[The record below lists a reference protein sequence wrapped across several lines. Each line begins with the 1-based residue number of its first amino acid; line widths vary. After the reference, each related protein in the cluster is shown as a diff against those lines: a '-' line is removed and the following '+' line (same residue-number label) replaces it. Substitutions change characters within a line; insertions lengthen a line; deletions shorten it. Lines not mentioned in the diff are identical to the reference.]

1 MTVASGRISA
11 SGSSY
16 RVDIRNPRV
25 DLNAGTLTVDIYT
38 GDRSG
43 VTGFIQEAAYTMRI
57 DGEVVAEIPDGRF
70 SPVDGYMEREDPL
83 SGPVDVSKDT
93 VAVEVV
99 VEAFNWGTELSLS
112 FDVDIPALPPERG
125 DISTDCSLSAQ
136 EAVVGDEVTVTA
148 AVSNAAESPA
158 SVTVQIAAAGA
169 SETVDLTVL
178 SGGSGSA
185 SATFTFDSP
194 GDYTPEITVESVSE
208 A

>member
-1 MTVASGRISA
+1 
-11 SGSSY
+11 
-16 RVDIRNPRV
+16 
-25 DLNAGTLTVDIYT
+25 
-38 GDRSG
+38 
-43 VTGFIQEAAYTMRI
+43 MRI
-57 DGEVVAEIPDGRF
+57 DGEVAAKVPDGRF
-70 SPVDGYMEREDPL
+70 VPREFMSDTLDL
-83 SGPVDVSKDT
+83 SGPVDISEGSVS
-93 VAVEVV
+93 VEVL
-99 VEAFNWGTELSLS
+99 VEAPAWDTELTLS

-158 SVTVQIAAAGA
+158 AVTVRIAAAGA

-178 SGGSGSA
+178 AGSSQSA
-185 SATFTFDSP
+185 SAVFTFDSP